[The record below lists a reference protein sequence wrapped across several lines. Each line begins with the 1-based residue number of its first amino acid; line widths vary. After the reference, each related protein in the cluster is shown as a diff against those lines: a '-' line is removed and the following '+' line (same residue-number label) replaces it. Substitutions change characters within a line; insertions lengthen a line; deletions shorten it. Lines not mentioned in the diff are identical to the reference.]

1 MAAFAKQSEQLVL
14 AGDIGGTKTLLQL
27 AEFRGQT
34 CRAVFERRFDS
45 HAHRDFS
52 TVVREFL
59 QAARAASDTLIPIHS
74 ACFGVA
80 GPIQGQTA
88 KITNLPWQIDAGA
101 IGAEFGIGR
110 VRLIND
116 FAAVGYGIE
125 TLGGADLV
133 TLQAGQPQP
142 GGVRAVIGAGTGLGM
157 GMLVWRDDRYEALPS
172 EGGHVDFAPTGE
184 EQIAL
189 LRHLKPLYGRVSCER
204 VVSGPGLVKIYE
216 FLRDAGGV
224 AESPELRRAMQ
235 AGDAAAAIAESAL
248 ADRDA
253 LAVRALDQFIFIY
266 GAVAGNLAL
275 TLLAEGGVY
284 IAGGIAPKILDRLK
298 AGGFTRAFND
308 KGRFAGLASNFPVHV
323 VTNSKVGLQGA
334 ALVASRM

>member
-1 MAAFAKQSEQLVL
+1 MAASAKQPVRVL
-14 AGDIGGTKTLLQL
+14 AGDVGGTKTLLQL
-27 AEFRGQT
+27 AEFDGNA
-34 CRAVFERRFDS
+34 CRAIFERRFDS
-45 HAHRDFS
+45 GAYGDFGA
-52 TVVREFL
+52 VIREFL
-59 QAARAASDTLIPIHS
+59 QAVPAAPAAPLAIHS

-80 GPIQGQTA
+80 GPIRGQTA

-101 IGAEFGIGR
+101 IGTEFAISR

-116 FAAVGYGIE
+116 FAAVGHGIE
-125 TLGGADLV
+125 TLSGADLV

-157 GMLVWRDDRYEALPS
+157 GLLVWRDDCYEALPS
-172 EGGHVDFAPTGE
+172 EGGHVDFAPADE

-189 LRHLKPLYGRVSCER
+189 LRYLKPLYGRVSCER

-216 FLRDAGGV
+216 FLRDTGG
-224 AESPELRRAMQ
+224 ADESPELRHAMLT
-235 AGDAAAAIAESAL
+235 GDAAAAVSEAAL
-248 ADRDA
+248 AERDA
-253 LAVRALDQFIFIY
+253 LAVQALDLFVSIY

-275 TLLAEGGVY
+275 TLLAGGGVY

-298 AGGFTRAFND
+298 AGGFMHAFNA
-308 KGRFAGLASNFPVHV
+308 KGRFAELASNFPVHV
-323 VTNSKVGLQGA
+323 VTNPKVGLQGA